1 MKTQVTRPYYFTNTC
16 SKRLVNL
23 QSTVWITHTH
33 THTHTTS
40 PWSFTQHW
48 ASRLIG
54 YRLSL
59 SNKERM
65 DSYLNPVYKV
75 SAWSVCLL
83 NGGSTKKQALSFKL
97 NNKQTEC
104 QMCKGRP
111 RGLVTWLS
119 PSARIRPQFHQPAL
133 EDFFDCVLWFNLWGE
148 EKEGCSLTHTHPPF
162 HLVPITPQR
171 KRPLQ
176 CPTLPCTTEEH
187 NWVSFSTE
195 LFHKSSLD
203 GSRASHVHTKNNLSI
218 DMIYIEHLTDWQKQ
232 CSWERPFCKQ

>member
-1 MKTQVTRPYYFTNTC
+1 
-16 SKRLVNL
+16 
-23 QSTVWITHTH
+23 
-33 THTHTTS
+33 
-40 PWSFTQHW
+40 
-48 ASRLIG
+48 
-54 YRLSL
+54 
-59 SNKERM
+59 
-65 DSYLNPVYKV
+65 
-75 SAWSVCLL
+75 
-83 NGGSTKKQALSFKL
+83 
-97 NNKQTEC
+97 
-104 QMCKGRP
+104 MCKGRP

-119 PSARIRPQFHQPAL
+119 LSARILPQFHQPAL

-148 EKEGCSLTHTHPPF
+148 EKEGCSLTHTHPPL

-203 GSRASHVHTKNNLSI
+203 GSQASHVHTENNLSI

-232 CSWERPFCKQ
+232 CSWERPFCINNSYISLQVKTFDLMTQQQFGIMMITQTVIKRCKMITLLTPPTKRHQIGVRWTGNNLKQHCFLKGIVHSLKNENVVTFSHSYGFKPVWSFCFFWNTKEDILKGT